1 MRVLASIPHH
11 LAMNIKP
18 PGSTSPLDINIKC
31 KPEMRVKN
39 DNPWRTQPHHADLVN
54 IGTHSLQASI
64 SGPTRHGNAP
74 LLIFFTG
81 AGAPCAP
88 YVKLQQQLSSI
99 VRVLFYDRA
108 GYDRSTLLPPRS
120 SDNDKIYAADTAQD
134 LTKLLAITQLAP
146 PYILVGH
153 SFGGI
158 PARAFLE
165 LHRDNPAVVA
175 GMMLLDSA
183 TELMLAFF
191 PRVPPLELNAV
202 AKNVDW
208 EELTN
213 LHEESGLSDEEWQ
226 YAIAAQERC
235 AEAARREDT
244 HASAHQLALAYQLE
258 QQTLGSR
265 PLSVIRM
272 RAVQDYQMLYDA
284 GVANGDGTEDERR
297 AAREFIEKFGL
308 FHDQISKAQCWLS
321 TNVVFKYFCRWG
333 HDMPIRRPSIAAEE
347 IRNLVERVKENLG

>member
-1 MRVLASIPHH
+1 
-11 LAMNIKP
+11 
-18 PGSTSPLDINIKC
+18 
-31 KPEMRVKN
+31 
-39 DNPWRTQPHHADLVN
+39 
-54 IGTHSLQASI
+54 
-64 SGPTRHGNAP
+64 
-74 LLIFFTG
+74 
-81 AGAPCAP
+81 
-88 YVKLQQQLSSI
+88 
-99 VRVLFYDRA
+99 
-108 GYDRSTLLPPRS
+108 
-120 SDNDKIYAADTAQD
+120 
-134 LTKLLAITQLAP
+134 
-146 PYILVGH
+146 
-153 SFGGI
+153 
-158 PARAFLE
+158 
-165 LHRDNPAVVA
+165 
-175 GMMLLDSA
+175 
-183 TELMLAFF
+183 MLAFF

-226 YAIAAQERC
+226 YAIEAQERC

-284 GVANGDGTEDERR
+284 GVANCDGTEDERR
-297 AAREFIEKFGL
+297 AAREFIENFGM

-321 TNVVFKYFCRWG
+321 TNVLFKYFCRWG
-333 HDMPIRRPSIAAEE
+333 HDMPIRRPSIAEEE